1 MRSSL
6 YWWCRITSI
15 SFCTNKSCQKRKKK
29 PECPRF
35 KPLNSPGEAKVFS
48 FPLNSCNLAIP
59 WYILRIWVN
68 TSSFAWINLPS
79 LEQIYSRF
87 STSCQMIFFWGR
99 ITCSFCVWGLCL
111 KESGSLGVKIS
122 GCATWLG
129 TDLHFCFS
137 ANRVRKQLLHFAKRS
152 WNDGGNDPFV
162 SSPFIGFNAIRNPTC
177 LNSMPRV
184 MENFTYHDHL
194 GKL

>member
-1 MRSSL
+1 MVYSL
-6 YWWCRITSI
+6 VHTVIR
-15 SFCTNKSCQKRKKK
+15 
-29 PECPRF
+29 
-35 KPLNSPGEAKVFS
+35 
-48 FPLNSCNLAIP
+48 
-59 WYILRIWVN
+59 VN
-68 TSSFAWINLPS
+68 TSSFAWINLRS

-177 LNSMPRV
+177 LTSMPRV
-184 MENFTYHDHL
+184 MENFYLSQPSEETL
-194 GKL
+194 GNIIAPLCKALLKWWRSIRLIPIRRLQRYKGPNMPD